1 MEEQKL
7 RLLTLDQVKTG
18 DTYEFAC
25 AHIYDDHDDLRS
37 WAHWSPVSRYLED
50 EAWGIGVLVPYLD
63 RVFPYPNFNWY
74 GPTKVTR
81 KEWERVE
88 RLCLADHPDT
98 AEFFQA
104 LRGWMENENRGAD
117 YFWILGP

>member
-7 RLLTLDQVKTG
+7 RLLTLDQVETG
-18 DTYEFAC
+18 DTYEFAS
-25 AHIYDDHDDLRS
+25 AHIYDDDDS
-37 WAHWSPVSRYLED
+37 KEWMHWSRVSRYLED
-50 EAWGIGVLVPYLD
+50 EAWGIGVLAPYLD
-63 RVFPYPNFNWY
+63 QVFSTRFAWY

-81 KEWERVE
+81 TEWERVE
-88 RLCLADHPDT
+88 ELCLADHPDT

-104 LRGWMENENRGAD
+104 LRGWMAKENRDAD

>member
-7 RLLTLDQVKTG
+7 RLLTLDQVETG

-50 EAWGIGVLVPYLD
+50 EVWGIGVLVPYLD
-63 RVFPYPNFNWY
+63 QVFSSRFNWY

-81 KEWERVE
+81 TEWERVE
-88 RLCLADHPDT
+88 KLCLADHPDT

-104 LRGWMENENRGAD
+104 LRAWMANENRGAD

>member
-7 RLLTLDQVKTG
+7 RLLTLDQVETG

-25 AHIYDDHDDLRS
+25 AHLYNYKDPEI
-37 WAHWSPVSRYLED
+37 WEHWSPEYRYLED
-50 EAWGIGVLVPYLD
+50 EAWGIGILVPYLD
-63 RVFPYPNFNWY
+63 QVFSTRFAWY

-81 KEWERVE
+81 TEWERVE
-88 RLCLADHPDT
+88 KLCLADHPDT
-98 AEFFQA
+98 AGFFQA
-104 LRGWMENENRGAD
+104 LRDWMANENRDAD